1 MTALEVSRLRVEGSH
16 AVGGVSGLY
25 LRIEG
30 GSRTWVLRYVHMRQR
45 RRMGLGSYPGVT
57 LAAARAAIGQRDA
70 GTDPIKSRQD
80 VREAARL
87 AAAQRLE
94 FDKAADAFITEHEST
109 WRNAKHA
116 QQWRNTLTT
125 YASPSRCANERLLS
139 GYLLPLTARRP
150 RCRRARPCSFPG
162 RAGTR
167 RMDGQHVVSSDKPVL
182 SSSNKRKKWA
192 LL

>member
-1 MTALEVSRLRVEGSH
+1 MPKRILEMTALEVSRLRVEGSH

-57 LAAARAAIGQRDA
+57 LAAAREAARAAIGQRDA

-80 VREAARL
+80 EREAARL

-94 FDKAADAFITEHEST
+94 A
-109 WRNAKHA
+109 
-116 QQWRNTLTT
+116 
-125 YASPSRCANERLLS
+125 
-139 GYLLPLTARRP
+139 
-150 RCRRARPCSFPG
+150 
-162 RAGTR
+162 TR
-167 RMDGQHVVSSDKPVL
+167 RGAESQLRESYAAYRSAWAL
-182 SSSNKRKKWA
+182 ARCTSSSCV
-192 LL
+192 

>member
-1 MTALEVSRLRVEGSH
+1 MPKRILETTALEVSRLRVEGSH

-30 GSRTWVLRYVHMRQR
+30 GSRTWVLRYVHMRQC
-45 RRMGLGSYPGVT
+45 RRMGLGSSPSVT
-57 LAAARAAIGQRDA
+57 LAAAREAARAALGQRDA

-80 VREAARL
+80 EREAARL

-125 YASPSRCANERLLS
+125 YASPHFGRLSVSEIDQSHVLRALS
-139 GYLLPLTARRP
+139 PKRHQV
-150 RCRRARPCSFPG
+150 G
-162 RAGTR
+162 R
-167 RMDGQHVVSSDKPVL
+167 
-182 SSSNKRKKWA
+182 
-192 LL
+192 